1 MVSGS
6 FLVTA
11 LKGRPWIIGGDSMR
25 KFTFASYEPNA
36 IYIENGETK
45 KLWTYDSAS
54 TLEQA
59 KNQISIWR
67 DFYHYNIIRGWV
79 DVRCG
84 NQVID
89 TIEV

>member
-1 MVSGS
+1 MCGS
-6 FLVTA
+6 LLA
-11 LKGRPWIIGGDSMR
+11 SASADRPWIIGGDSMG
-25 KFTFASYEPNA
+25 KSTFAFYEPNA
-36 IYIENGETK
+36 IYIENGEVK

-59 KNQISIWR
+59 KKQISIWK
-67 DFYHYNIIRGWV
+67 DYYHYNIVRGWV

-84 NQVID
+84 NQVIG